1 MFLSGFGIRIS
12 LANEISLEVF
22 LSLLFFWKSLMVE
35 FTGEAVWSWTFLF
48 FGCAGSWLLWGLFS
62 SCSEW
67 GLLCSC
73 GAQASRCGG
82 VSYCWAWALGHTG
95 SVVAVWGLNK
105 CGSQALEFRLD
116 SCDTWAL
123 LLRGMWDLPRLGIEP
138 WSPAL
143 TNGFFT
149 TESPGKPPGRLLL
162 GGFQLLIQF
171 LY

>member
-123 LLRGMWDLPRLGIEP
+123 LLRGMWAPPSWSRDQTHVSCIGRQIFHQRATREALGNHLKSHI
-138 WSPAL
+138 
-143 TNGFFT
+143 
-149 TESPGKPPGRLLL
+149 
-162 GGFQLLIQF
+162 
-171 LY
+171 